1 MRRLKTLTMTSKEQ
15 NRLLVLLLL
24 VPLVLD
30 IKQFSGSSKSRRTSL
45 SKLRLCGRR
54 SLVKKAVENLSNGCG
69 KVKKRLKGQIRCQTV
84 KMAYSNATTEEPTQA
99 PGLIVESP
107 NDRGLDVLCANQDPV
122 LRSYFNFLTVSDPR
136 DAQKWKGTSVYRLH
150 SDLKIETYNNTVTR
164 TEYLSL
170 DSHYKLLHLHYM
182 FSSRSRAEGE
192 SGYLVSAGGTFR
204 KAVWVANRDN
214 PLFDKFGILIID
226 EVGSLK
232 VSHGGGSPFVLCSP
246 ARTASNVSATLLD
259 SGNFISRELCSTKRI
274 LWQSFDYPTDTLL
287 PGMKLGINFKTGHNW
302 SLSSWISDA
311 VPATGS
317 FTLGVDPSG
326 ASQWI
331 ISWKGKPYWT
341 SGLWRNRDKHFDLAP
356 ELSKESDHHFSYTE
370 NEEEKYFFST
380 NKNHSMSGYSITSS
394 GEILERSKAA
404 PFRSCGLYRSNN
416 LPTGCIQPTA
426 HKCTFM
432 IAMPIALAI
441 ILVSHLLMM
450 TEPPV
455 ATSGAED

>member
-1 MRRLKTLTMTSKEQ
+1 MGNKRRQLIFLISSFTCIICLAAGQELK
-15 NRLLVLLLL
+15 
-24 VPLVLD
+24 
-30 IKQFSGSSKSRRTSL
+30 
-45 SKLRLCGRR
+45 
-54 SLVKKAVENLSNGCG
+54 
-69 KVKKRLKGQIRCQTV
+69 
-84 KMAYSNATTEEPTQA
+84 
-99 PGLIVESP
+99 
-107 NDRGLDVLCANQDPV
+107 
-122 LRSYFNFLTVSDPR
+122 
-136 DAQKWKGTSVYRLH
+136 DA
-150 SDLKIETYNNTVTR
+150 
-164 TEYLSL
+164 
-170 DSHYKLLHLHYM
+170 
-182 FSSRSRAEGE
+182 E
-192 SGYLVSAGGTFR
+192 SGYLPQPADR

-232 VSHGGGSPFVLCSP
+232 VSHGGGSPFVLSSP

-259 SGNFISRELCSTKRI
+259 SGNFIIRELSSDGSTKRI

-311 VPATGS
+311 VPANGS

-331 ISWKGKPYWT
+331 ISWKG
-341 SGLWRNRDKHFDLAP
+341 
-356 ELSKESDHHFSYTE
+356 YTE
-370 NEEEKYFFST
+370 NEEERYFFST
-380 NKNHSMSGYSITSS
+380 NKNHSLSGYSITSS

-455 ATSGAED
+455 ATSGAEE